1 MTTLARRHGVV
12 EGPLSLYE
20 AELVARQIG
29 TLTPREV
36 IEMIQILADPR
47 DPDIAAIAPS
57 VRAWTIGLLRH
68 QAGAA
73 EWTWVEQTRPE

>member
-29 TLTPREV
+29 TLTPREA
-36 IEMIQILADPR
+36 IEMIQILATPR
-47 DPDIAAIAPS
+47 EPDIAAIASS
-57 VRAWTIGLLRH
+57 VRA
-68 QAGAA
+68 
-73 EWTWVEQTRPE
+73 